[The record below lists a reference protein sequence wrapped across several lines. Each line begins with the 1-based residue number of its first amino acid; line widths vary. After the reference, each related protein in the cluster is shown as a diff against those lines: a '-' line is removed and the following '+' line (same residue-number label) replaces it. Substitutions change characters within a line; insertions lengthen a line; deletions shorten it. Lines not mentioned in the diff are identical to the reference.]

1 METDESDL
9 TEDEATAE
17 LLKLTIDENKML
29 IKEQNQRLKILI
41 FSYKDI
47 FTTVKGEVGATTLT
61 KFKVYVK
68 ENAVT
73 YKAKV

>member
-47 FTTVKGEVGATTLT
+47 FTAVEGEVGATTLT
-61 KFKVYVK
+61 EFKVHVK
-68 ENAVT
+68 DNAVPH
-73 YKAKV
+73 KAKV